1 MTGTAETAGTLTDA
15 VLDVAGARIHFDVR
29 GTGPLLVLV
38 GSPMGAD
45 GFAATA
51 ALLAPDHTVVTFDPR
66 GTGRSPVDD
75 VDADSPVP
83 LRAADLAALVEHLGQ
98 GPATLFGSSGGAVV
112 SLALLQARP
121 ELVHAVV
128 AHEPPLQEL
137 LPDAAARRAT
147 TDEMVRRYREQGAGA
162 AWALFME
169 AANLP
174 VGPPAADPAEGP
186 GDGPGETTA
195 TGLPGADGPDPDQER
210 QAADERHFFLH
221 EMRETVRWVPDL
233 DALRGRRVAVGIG
246 ADSDDQLC
254 DLTSR
259 ALADR
264 LGVTPERFPGGHI
277 GFMEDP
283 AAFDARLREVL
294 APL

>member
-1 MTGTAETAGTLTDA
+1 MTGTAESAGTLVDA

-45 GFAATA
+45 GFAASA
-51 ALLAPDHTVVTFDPR
+51 ALLAADHTVVTFDPR

-83 LRAADLAALVEHLGQ
+83 VRAADLAALVEHLGR
-98 GPATLFGSSGGAVV
+98 GPATLVGSSGGAVV
-112 SLALLQARP
+112 SLALMQTRP
-121 ELVHAVV
+121 ELVRAVV

-137 LPDAAARRAT
+137 LPDAAARRET
-147 TDEMVRRYREQGAGA
+147 TDEMVRRYHEQGPAA

-174 VGPPAADPAEGP
+174 AGGPDGP
-186 GDGPGETTA
+186 GDPTADGPGDAGA
-195 TGLPGADGPDPDQER
+195 TGLPGADDPDPGRER
-210 QAADERHFFLH
+210 QDADERHFFLH
-221 EMRETVRWVPDL
+221 EMRETVRWSPDL
-233 DALRGRRVAVGIG
+233 DILRGRRVAVGIG
-246 ADSDDQLC
+246 EDSDGQLC

-259 ALADR
+259 ALATG
-264 LGVTPERFPGGHI
+264 LGITPERFPGGHV
-277 GFMEDP
+277 GFMEQP
-283 AAFDARLREVL
+283 EAFDARLRDVL
-294 APL
+294 ARL

>member
-29 GTGPLLVLV
+29 GTGPLVVLV

-51 ALLAPDHTVVTFDPR
+51 GLLAPDHTVVTFDPR

-75 VDADSPVP
+75 ADADSPVP
-83 LRAADLAALVEHLGQ
+83 VRAADLAALVEHLGQ
-98 GPATLFGSSGGAVV
+98 GPAILVGSSGGAVV

-121 ELVHAVV
+121 ELVRAVV
-128 AHEPPLQEL
+128 AHEPPLQQL

-147 TDEMVRRYREQGAGA
+147 TEEMVRRYREQGAGA
-162 AWALFME
+162 AWALFLE

-174 VGPPAADPAEGP
+174 AGPPGADAGDDGG
-186 GDGPGETTA
+186 GDGGG
-195 TGLPGADGPDPDQER
+195 TGLPGADGPVSDADRER
-210 QAADERHFFLH
+210 QDADERHFFLH
-221 EMRETVRWVPDL
+221 EMRETVRWAPDL
-233 DALRGRRVAVGIG
+233 DALRGHRVAVGIG
-246 ADSDDQLC
+246 EDSDDQLC

-259 ALADR
+259 ALATR
-264 LGVTPERFPGGHI
+264 LGVTPERFPGGHV
-277 GFMEDP
+277 GFMEHP
-283 AAFDARLREVL
+283 AAFDARLRDVL
-294 APL
+294 ARL